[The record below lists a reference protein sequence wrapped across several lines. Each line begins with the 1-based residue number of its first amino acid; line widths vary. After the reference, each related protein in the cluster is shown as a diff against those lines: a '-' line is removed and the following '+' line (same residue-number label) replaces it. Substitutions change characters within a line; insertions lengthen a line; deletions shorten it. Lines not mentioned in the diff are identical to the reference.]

1 MSYLL
6 RRILTSIPTL
16 LLITIIVFSIQ
27 RLLPGDPALAL
38 AGEEQDPT
46 VIEYIRTKYH
56 LKEPVPV
63 QYFYWLTA
71 LFHGDLG
78 ESIRTGEGV
87 TAMLLDK
94 LPVTA
99 ELSILSLILALLI
112 AIPAGVISATKKES
126 SLDYSANVVALS
138 GLSIPNFWLGII
150 LILIFS
156 VQLGWLPAS
165 GYVSPTE
172 DLIKNLKGMIMPA
185 FVLGTGTAAVL
196 MRQTRSAMLDVLR
209 ANYISTARAK
219 GLTERVVIY
228 KHGLRNALIPVV
240 TLAGLELG
248 ALLSGAV
255 LTEQV
260 FIIPG
265 FGKLLVDGVFNR
277 DYATVQGVV
286 LFTAIAYI
294 VVNLFVDLV
303 YGLIDPRIRL
313 KGGNS

>member
-38 AGEEQDPT
+38 AGEEQDPA

-56 LKEPVPV
+56 LNEPIPV

-99 ELSILSLILALLI
+99 ELSILSLLLALLI

-165 GYVSPTE
+165 GYVSPSE
-172 DLIKNLKGMIMPA
+172 NLIKNLKGMLMPA

-265 FGKLLVDGVFNR
+265 FGKMLVDAVFNR
-277 DYATVQGVV
+277 DYAAVQGVV
-286 LFTAIAYI
+286 LFTAISYI
-294 VVNLFVDLV
+294 VVNLLVDLI

>member
-1 MSYLL
+1 M
-6 RRILTSIPTL
+6 
-16 LLITIIVFSIQ
+16 
-27 RLLPGDPALAL
+27 G
-38 AGEEQDPT
+38 
-46 VIEYIRTKYH
+46 
-56 LKEPVPV
+56 
-63 QYFYWLTA
+63 
-71 LFHGDLG
+71 
-78 ESIRTGEGV
+78 
-87 TAMLLDK
+87 
-94 LPVTA
+94 
-99 ELSILSLILALLI
+99 
-112 AIPAGVISATKKES
+112 
-126 SLDYSANVVALS
+126 
-138 GLSIPNFWLGII
+138 
-150 LILIFS
+150 
-156 VQLGWLPAS
+156 
-165 GYVSPTE
+165 
-172 DLIKNLKGMIMPA
+172 
-185 FVLGTGTAAVL
+185 
-196 MRQTRSAMLDVLR
+196 LR